1 MPLCRSLTARPV
13 HGLLLAVIFAAA
25 VAQAPTANAQPAAA
39 PPPAA
44 AAPTTEPVVAPPAA
58 TLFERL
64 SQPAT
69 VDQLKLTDEQR
80 LKLSTTL
87 TERTE
92 AVAKAEPAERSRVS
106 DQFEEKLAAL
116 LSEEQRT
123 ELSKAV
129 AGQPGVEPK
138 LKFTFR
144 FQRWGD
150 VLDWFAQQ
158 AGLSLVLDAP
168 PPGTFNYSDSREYS
182 VADALDLLNGVL
194 LTKGYT
200 LVRREQMLLVID
212 LADGLP
218 DTLVPRVEQADLDKR
233 GRFEFVSMLFPVGN
247 RNVDEVVKEITPLLG
262 PRGKSQALP
271 KTGQVLITDTAG
283 VMRAIRAV
291 IESIPQ
297 PEKKAEAPAAKPELV
312 VYPLKSADPDAAV
325 KVLEALMPG
334 ARFVRDPKANQ
345 ISAYAT
351 PAEQAAAKQVIEQM
365 QTTDGPAD
373 QQARFEVYQIDQ
385 TDPKQ
390 TLATLQ
396 PLVPGARISVDPIS
410 KKVAAWGTPADHE
423 LLKKAVAQLAME
435 SDKDDRQVEV
445 YRLTKAEPAAA
456 LALLLNIVPRAK
468 IAVDAPTRSIVALAT
483 VEEQKTI
490 RATLDQ
496 LEPGEGD
503 PSRAELRFYPFEQ
516 SPPPGLTTVLQ
527 NLAPKAQVTVDTP
540 GRRLSVVA
548 TAADHNVVKETLD
561 RFMQAAGKEEKRK
574 LVLYPVSAAERKRF
588 QLMLTDLTTDFP
600 TVKVLADAE
609 PGELA
614 VWARPAEHEVI
625 ADIIEK
631 LKQQTPAED
640 AYRLVA
646 YPIAAADPTSVLSV
660 LTSMF
665 PTTKLVLDL
674 KGRKLVAW
682 TRPAEQASIKSLIEQ
697 MDGDAPA
704 DSKNQLMVYPISGAD
719 PTATITALK
728 NVVPDAMLVSDI
740 KAGTISAWARKSDQ
754 ELIAKSLQSLQ
765 GGDDPKRRP
774 HVVAY
779 EVGAADP
786 VTISPLITTLVPTA
800 RVVPNA
806 KSGTIAVW
814 AQPEDHETI
823 RGAIA
828 ELTGKKSDAA
838 AAKVVIY
845 TLKHVNAAGI
855 LGALTTAVPEARLN
869 VGQSPRKLVA
879 WARPAD
885 QATIEAALK
894 ELDMDD
900 AEVDDTVVRTYPI
913 KAAEPTNLVAT
924 LQALLATR
932 RNVRLSLDSVR
943 NKLVVLAPLA
953 QQDAIRTVIEEVE
966 SGSALET
973 DAKLEVHPLRNA
985 DPDTA
990 LQVLNNLVAK
1000 QARVVLSIDPKSRQL
1015 IAVAPEA
1022 QQETIRST
1030 IERLQT
1036 AQRQLEVFQLDVV
1049 EPAMAKLSI
1058 ERLFTEA
1065 GGRTAGSPIIES
1077 DSISQRLFVRGN
1089 QDQIRQIRE
1098 LLVKMGETNLGSVQ
1112 GGTVRVI
1119 PFSGDTRAALEEIQR
1134 VWPQL
1139 SKSPLRIL
1147 GARELTPGVPP
1158 KPATGEGPDDRFK
1171 PLPDKKAP
1179 APQQPAAPA
1188 LDKQTSHT
1196 GRSRAIE
1203 VRTAAQEP
1211 DAPPAA
1217 EPLAGQAVAAQPP
1230 ANAKPESKPALKDPN
1245 APPDPIVVAPGED
1258 KITIMSDDPEAV
1270 EQFEALLRS
1279 LAQSGRTGRREI
1291 FVYPLR
1297 SASSTTVAE
1306 LLTRMFR
1313 ETGFRDVPVTVEA
1326 DQRLNAVIVA
1336 AGRNDRAAIERLL
1349 KQLDSEDIPE
1359 TLVAN
1364 RPTLIPVHNTS
1375 ALKIESVLQNVYKTQ
1390 LTSGGVKR
1398 QIPIPSGASLQV
1410 AAVIQQVNTAAAG
1423 PLMTLGVDDTTNSVV
1438 VMAPA
1443 PLVREVSDLVAELD
1457 EAAVND
1463 TSRGVKIVKLKS
1475 TSALRVKEI
1484 LDTLIKDASRRRA
1497 SGR

>member
-1 MPLCRSLTARPV
+1 MPLCRSLATRPF
-13 HGLLLAVIFAAA
+13 HLLLPAVMLVVA
-25 VAQAPTANAQPAAA
+25 VALAPKANAQPSAA
-39 PPPAA
+39 PP
-44 AAPTTEPVVAPPAA
+44 AAPNPVPPAA

-64 SQPAT
+64 SQATT

-80 LKLSTTL
+80 LKLSNTL

-92 AVAKAEPAERSRVS
+92 ALAKAAPAERLKLS
-106 DQFEEKLAAL
+106 DQYEEKLAAL

-123 ELSKAV
+123 ELAKAV
-129 AGQPGVEPK
+129 AGQPGTEPK

-194 LTKGYT
+194 LTKGFT

-218 DTLVPRVEQADLDKR
+218 ESLVPRVDVAELDRR
-233 GRFEFVSMLFPVGN
+233 GKFEFVSMLFQVGN
-247 RNVDEVVKEITPLLG
+247 RNVDEVVKEVTPLLG

-271 KTGQVLITDTAG
+271 KTSQVLITDTAG
-283 VMRAIRAV
+283 VMRAIKAV

-297 PEKKAEAPAAKPELV
+297 PEKKAESPAPKPELV

-345 ISAYAT
+345 ISAYAI

-385 TDPKQ
+385 TDPRQ

-423 LLKKAVAQLAME
+423 LLKKAVAQLASE
-435 SDKDDRQVEV
+435 TDTDDRQVEV
-445 YRLTKAEPAAA
+445 YRLNKAEPTAA
-456 LALLLNIVPRAK
+456 LTLLQNIVPRAK
-468 IAVDAPTRSIVALAT
+468 IAIDAPTRSIVALAT
-483 VEEQKTI
+483 VDEQKTI

-496 LEPGEGD
+496 LEPGERD
-503 PSRAELRFYPFEQ
+503 PNRVELRFYPFEQ
-516 SPPPGLTTVLQ
+516 APPAGLTTVLQ
-527 NLAPKAQVTVDTP
+527 SMAPKAQVTIDTS

-548 TAADHNVVKETLD
+548 TAADHSVVKETFD
-561 RFMQAAGKEEKRK
+561 RFTQAAGKEEKRQ
-574 LVLYPVSAAERKRF
+574 LVLYPVSPAERKRF
-588 QLMLTDLTTDFP
+588 QLMLADLTADFP

-614 VWARPAEHEVI
+614 VWAKPAEHEVI

-631 LKQQTPAED
+631 LKQQTPPEE
-640 AYRLVA
+640 AYRLAA
-646 YPIAAADPTSVLSV
+646 YPIVAADPTSVMSV

-665 PTTKLVLDL
+665 PSTKLVLDL
-674 KGRKLVAW
+674 KGRRLVAW

-719 PTATITALK
+719 PTAAMSSLK

-754 ELIAKSLQSLQ
+754 ELIAKSLESLQ

-806 KSGTIAVW
+806 KSGTVAVW
-814 AQPEDHETI
+814 ALPEDHETI

-828 ELTGKKSDAA
+828 ELTGKKSDAG
-838 AAKVVIY
+838 AAKVVVY

-885 QATIEAALK
+885 QATIESALK
-894 ELDMDD
+894 ELDLDD
-900 AEVDDTVVRTYPI
+900 AEVNDAVVRTYPI
-913 KAAEPTNLVAT
+913 KAAEPSNLVAT
-924 LQALLATR
+924 LQALLAAR
-932 RNVRLSLDSVR
+932 RDVRLSLDTVR

-953 QQDAIRTVIEEVE
+953 QQDAIREVIEEVE
-966 SGSALET
+966 RGSSLET

-985 DPDTA
+985 DPDTT

-1000 QARVVLSIDPKSRQL
+1000 QYRVVLSIDPKSRQL

-1022 QQETIRST
+1022 QQETIRAT

-1058 ERLFTEA
+1058 ERLFA
-1065 GGRTAGSPIIES
+1065 DSGGRTAGTPIIES

-1089 QDQIRQIRE
+1089 QDQIGQIRE
-1098 LLVKMGETNLGSVQ
+1098 LLVKMGETNLGTGH

-1119 PFSGDTRAALEEIQR
+1119 PFSGDTRAALDEIQR

-1147 GARELTPGVPP
+1147 GARELTPSAPPRPPAGV
-1158 KPATGEGPDDRFK
+1158 EPDDRFK
-1171 PLPDKKAP
+1171 PLPDKKTP
-1179 APQQPAAPA
+1179 AAKEPAAPA
-1188 LDKQTSHT
+1188 LDKQTYNC
-1196 GRSRAIE
+1196 RSAARTVE
-1203 VRTAAQEP
+1203 VRTASQEAAAP
-1211 DAPPAA
+1211 QASEPPAA
-1217 EPLAGQAVAAQPP
+1217 QPAVDQPP
-1230 ANAKPESKPALKDPN
+1230 VEAKPEPRPAPKDPN

-1364 RPTLIPVHNTS
+1364 RPTLIPVRNTS
-1375 ALKIESVLQNVYKTQ
+1375 AVRIETVLQSVYKTQ
-1390 LTSGGVKR
+1390 LTSGGIKR

-1443 PLVREVSDLVAELD
+1443 PLVREVRDLVAELD

-1463 TSRGVKIVKLKS
+1463 TSRGVRIVKLKS

-1484 LDTLIKDASRRRA
+1484 LDTLIKDAARRKS